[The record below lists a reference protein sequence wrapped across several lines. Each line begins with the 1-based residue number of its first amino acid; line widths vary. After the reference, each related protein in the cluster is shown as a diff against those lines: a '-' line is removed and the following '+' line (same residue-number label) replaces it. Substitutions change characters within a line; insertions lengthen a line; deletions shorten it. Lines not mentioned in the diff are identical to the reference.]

1 MKRDSRY
8 KSFLSN
14 LEIDFGNAT
23 SADKLVSG
31 NKYIHGYPPY
41 VRNEDQDRRFYR
53 GNCPWCGFNDI
64 DIEKDKHG
72 KGWAVQCCN
81 CGAVSPIGWA
91 EKEGALMAWN
101 FGCEPYYYKFIL
113 DKFAVIGA
121 MATTGGDAEEAARLL
136 GVTVDFINERF

>member
-1 MKRDSRY
+1 MKRNTKY
-8 KSFLSN
+8 KRFLSS
-14 LEIDFGNAT
+14 LELGFNNAIG
-23 SADKLVSG
+23 SDKSVIG
-31 NKYIHGYPPY
+31 NKYQYQFAPY
-41 VRNEDQDRRFYR
+41 SRDEDQDGRFYR
-53 GNCPWCGFNDI
+53 GNCPWCGFHDI

-81 CGAVSPIGWA
+81 CGAVSPIGYA
-91 EKEGALMAWN
+91 EQEGALMAWN
-101 FGCEPYYYKFIL
+101 FGDQLYYRFTL

>member
-1 MKRDSRY
+1 MKRNSRY
-8 KSFLSN
+8 SRILLS
-14 LEIDFGNAT
+14 LEIGFGNAI
-23 SADKLVSG
+23 SSDKLISG
-31 NKYIHGYPPY
+31 DKYQHQFA
-41 VRNEDQDRRFYR
+41 RNACGEDQDDRFYR

-81 CGAVSPIGWA
+81 CGAASPIGYA
-91 EKEGALMAWN
+91 EKEDALLAWN
-101 FGCEPYYYKFIL
+101 FGGNLYYRFTL

-121 MATTGGDAEEAARLL
+121 MGITGGDAEEAARLL